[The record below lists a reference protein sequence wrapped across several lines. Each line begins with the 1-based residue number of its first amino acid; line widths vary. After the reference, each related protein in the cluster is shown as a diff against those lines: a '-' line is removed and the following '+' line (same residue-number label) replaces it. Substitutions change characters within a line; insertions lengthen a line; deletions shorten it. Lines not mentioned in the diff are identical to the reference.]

1 MEKLGSKYGYW
12 KVPSQKAIFK
22 EDWGQN
28 VILRIFGIKQNFG
41 NFWDLNIN
49 MGRNTNMRKRSKMQ
63 T

>member
-28 VILRIFGIKQNFG
+28 VILRIFGIKTK
-41 NFWDLNIN
+41 FWEFLGFKYKYKYGKKYKYEENE
-49 MGRNTNMRKRSKMQ
+49 
-63 T
+63 